1 MNLAEHS
8 HRCLLHLAISG
19 TPLPSV
25 PLLSKLITAFCSTFC
40 VPLTLICIG
49 FNSKCTTHFASKG
62 PTVGSRSVGCA
73 AQSFK
78 TGHGMSLATGNAFA
92 ALSTKSAKKKS
103 DKSKDGDGEQP
114 GRKASKK
121 QQRQLEEEQ
130 KAAMEAAIFG
140 GGGPSVSNWADELDD
155 EEDFE
160 LSRGG
165 GLAPLPDDWAAEVRW
180 DITADCQQA
189 SRCCEVELGPICSLD
204 NTSSRPQMHAKQC

>member
-1 MNLAEHS
+1 
-8 HRCLLHLAISG
+8 
-19 TPLPSV
+19 
-25 PLLSKLITAFCSTFC
+25 
-40 VPLTLICIG
+40 
-49 FNSKCTTHFASKG
+49 
-62 PTVGSRSVGCA
+62 
-73 AQSFK
+73 
-78 TGHGMSLATGNAFA
+78 MSLATGNAFA
-92 ALSTKSAKKKS
+92 ALSTKSTKKKS

-165 GLAPLPDDWAAEVRW
+165 GLAPLPDDWAAEVR
-180 DITADCQQA
+180 
-189 SRCCEVELGPICSLD
+189 
-204 NTSSRPQMHAKQC
+204 